1 MTVGQ
6 PLPGHLDVSM
16 SRRHPTSGRPATRMD
31 FTLPSSGGSHP
42 ARVTYN
48 IPGRQPLSVH
58 IDPSHA
64 HSHSDDAG
72 LIHISYPPQPSH
84 PRSVPAGQLSPSG
97 AGYQNYQ
104 TSTPGV
110 VYRPANWPPP
120 LSPSTPAS
128 RYVPVQRVYSPTG
141 YYSADGGKL
150 IAVGR
155 QLAPRRYS
163 VDVTSARPTSPLP
176 GESDVLL
183 LDKYKV
189 HRQLSAIVLYL
200 LHKSLYTWILA
211 FRPD

>member
-1 MTVGQ
+1 M
-6 PLPGHLDVSM
+6 L
-16 SRRHPTSGRPATRMD
+16 RRHANSGRPVTRTD
-31 FTLPSSGGSHP
+31 YTLPRSGSPHP

-48 IPGRQPLSVH
+48 IPGRQPLSIH

-64 HSHSDDAG
+64 HSHSDDVG

-84 PRSVPAGQLSPSG
+84 PRSGPASVGQLSPQHYP
-97 AGYQNYQ
+97 A
-104 TSTPGV
+104 TTPGV

-128 RYVPVQRVYSPTG
+128 RRVPVQRVYSPTG

-163 VDVTSARPTSPLP
+163 VDVTAARPTSPSP
-176 GESDVLL
+176 GESDTGTPS
-183 LDKYKV
+183 
-189 HRQLSAIVLYL
+189 RQVRTDTYTSGFTAHMIKCSFLFTLYSFL
-200 LHKSLYTWILA
+200 GFVVT
-211 FRPD
+211 